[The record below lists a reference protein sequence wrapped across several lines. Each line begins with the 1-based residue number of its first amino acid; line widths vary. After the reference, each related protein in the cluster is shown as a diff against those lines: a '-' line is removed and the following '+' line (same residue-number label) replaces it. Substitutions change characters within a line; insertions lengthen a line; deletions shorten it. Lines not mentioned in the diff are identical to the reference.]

1 MMEALITKYWP
12 IVLSIFAAVVWAVR
26 VEAGTIGNRRENRR
40 LQKQRDE
47 DVHRQEQQRNEDLQA
62 ASDSRREVAKTLRT
76 IEQDIKTIL
85 GSIK

>member
-1 MMEALITKYWP
+1 MEALITKYWP

-47 DVHRQEQQRNEDLQA
+47 DVHRQEQQRGEDLQA
-62 ASDSRREVAKTLRT
+62 ASDSRKEVAKTLRT